1 MSSLYTNPKKLDEF
15 FKKYKD
21 GYHNY
26 NGKTTGCGGNPTE
39 TYTIGRGDGQRF
51 KDICYKIRKKER
63 HIKPLFLFEGSVD
76 IDSFRV
82 DIPSNSTIVG
92 LPGSSLKGGMR
103 VEDENNVIF
112 FNVNFVETKKTEDN
126 IGVRRAERLLILH
139 CSFYKTR
146 DEFIGFKNDSSYMT
160 CAYCYFGEKQ
170 NKLALFN
177 GDEDEKNKKGSMR
190 ITIHHCVLK
199 CSSRNPKTKQGLTHI
214 YNCYY
219 YDNNHYSMCSTMYGI
234 TVSER
239 NVFEK
244 TDKTM
249 ILAVPSEKTR
259 EPDGEIY
266 SYQDKIINPRK
277 SDYIDKSIKIQN
289 RMAIEYVSSLNPVS
303 DVKKICLD
311 RAGLHSGSSGSS
323 GGHSIG
329 VRFILIEWQRDIL
342 DFFDTILY
350 EKFPPYK
357 KLYDKIGRE
366 GIFTII
372 ALIFFVISYSVWHRR
387 YMRQKAVNTYKYMN
401 ILRRRRRRKELSSK
415 NSNSENQVVI
425 EVHNPVVPSAASSN
439 QVVPSAASSTSST
452 TSAAASNPV
461 VPSAA
466 ASTPSTTPSAS
477 TQTTT
482 SSATASAPST
492 TPSASTPST
501 TPSATSS
508 TPST

>member
-1 MSSLYTNPKKLDEF
+1 MSSSLYTNPKKLDEF
-15 FKKYKD
+15 FKKYKA

-26 NGKTTGCGGNPTE
+26 NGKTTGCGGNPTK

-51 KDICYKIRKKER
+51 RDICYDIRKNKR
-63 HIKPLFLFEGSVD
+63 HIKPLFLFDGYVD
-76 IDSFRV
+76 IDSIRV

-139 CSFYKTR
+139 CRFYKTT

-190 ITIHHCVLK
+190 ITMHHCVLK
-199 CSSRNPKTKQGLTHI
+199 CSSRNPKTKQGMTHI

-219 YDNNHYSMCSTMYGI
+219 YNNNHYSMCSTMYAI
-234 TVSER
+234 TISER
-239 NVFEK
+239 NVFEE

-277 SDYIDKSIKIQN
+277 SNYEDKSIKIQN
-289 RMAIEYVSSLNPVS
+289 RMAIEYVSQLDSVS

-311 RAGLHSGSSGSS
+311 RAGLHSGSSGGC
-323 GGHSIG
+323 GGKTIGDSI
-329 VRFILIEWQRDIL
+329 LN
-342 DFFDTILY
+342 FFDTILY

-357 KLYDKIGRE
+357 KLYDKIGRA

-372 ALIFFVISYSVWHRR
+372 AVIIFVIFYSVINRR
-387 YMRQKAVNTYKYMN
+387 YMRQKAANTYNYIN
-401 ILRRRRRRKELSSK
+401 RLRRRRKELSSK
-415 NSNSENQVVI
+415 NKSSNSENQIVI
-425 EVHNPVVPSAASSN
+425 EVHNPIVPSADTSAQNTSSADS
-439 QVVPSAASSTSST
+439 VPSATSSST
-452 TSAAASNPV
+452 
-461 VPSAA
+461 PSMTPPS

-477 TQTTT
+477 T
-482 SSATASAPST
+482 PS
-492 TPSASTPST
+492 
-501 TPSATSS
+501 
-508 TPST
+508 